1 MADDLGSQGDSTFR
15 EGGALDKLYRLAGT
29 WEERAKKAERA
40 RRATLLERGAWFI
53 AGALVP
59 ALVLW
64 ARARFGF

>member
-1 MADDLGSQGDSTFR
+1 MADDLGSDGDTAFR
-15 EGGALDKLYRLAGT
+15 EGGALHKVYSLAKD
-29 WEERAKKAERA
+29 WEARAKKAERA
-40 RRATLLERGAWFI
+40 RRATLLERGGWFV